1 MLANR
6 FRRRKLE
13 VTTEVEQS
21 VRVDRVPKGT
31 RLLLQTANRDYRIE
45 TCGGLD
51 ILLQGHPDYCS
62 EPVAVYVAGSRRRG
76 SAPQPGFI
84 RSGMRVDFWDPTR
97 GIITTSPVRRIRIL
111 LT

>member
-1 MLANR
+1 MPLNGYAS
-6 FRRRKLE
+6 RKLKLG
-13 VTTEVEQS
+13 TEVEHS
-21 VRVDRVPKGT
+21 VRVDRLPKCT
-31 RLLLQTANRDYRIE
+31 RLVLQTANRDYLIE

-76 SAPQPGFI
+76 SEPQPGFI